1 MEDKQKT
8 RETPKPRTPLAA
20 EVGNLAN
27 ATAATEMPVR
37 ELKPG
42 LLPKDVVL
50 VRYVGVA
57 DVAFERLLNEQVTAG
72 VPYACCSE
80 TAAALVERE
89 PAEWVPFRDEDA
101 KAIEKAIA
109 DAKAAAKGK

>member
-1 MEDKQKT
+1 MEDTEKNTET
-8 RETPKPRTPLAA
+8 RKPRPPLAA
-20 EVGNLAN
+20 EVGRIASA
-27 ATAATEMPVR
+27 ATATEMPVR

-57 DVAFERLLNEQVTAG
+57 NTAFERLLNEEVVAG
-72 VPYACCSE
+72 VPYACCAVS
-80 TAAALVERE
+80 AVALVERE
-89 PAEWVPFRDEDA
+89 PTEWVPFRDEDA
-101 KAIEKAIA
+101 KAIDKAIA